1 MVAINTSK
9 KMESL
14 KAEIELSIAGSQ
26 GTLEGII
33 RCVERLRQLI
43 ELNAPLPIIR
53 REVEMIQYGEKL
65 V

>member
-33 RCVERLRQLI
+33 RCVERLRQLSGI
-43 ELNAPLPIIR
+43 CGDVYLAGNL
-53 REVEMIQYGEKL
+53 L
-65 V
+65 